1 MKGSWTVTVLL
12 VASLVWSC
20 ADADEVNATFR
31 QHQVS
36 WYTFDPEATQGFRS
50 LPGFEQAQRVEWV
63 PLDRAVVATDVASV
77 SPGLGAVAVS
87 RLGLLVLS
95 DPAGALVVQRPS
107 SRIDLARYRTG
118 PLFVSKERLFLTLMQ
133 YPSGEG
139 APATLAWWAPGQARM
154 APFPIP
160 SQVQDPGRQ
169 AVAFA
174 PPARNGSLLGLGW
187 KVLREGRW
195 RYESTQIN
203 LEGGDETPLGTWNF
217 PSSNGIWAENP
228 RIRELLAQ
236 AVGARVNLGWAL
248 GEGPSLA
255 FTHEGWVGVES
266 GSGGRVYRLP
276 DLGLAG
282 RYSHALSLSR
292 GWVLTWETS
301 YRAYGG
307 ASGLVYI
314 PRPILAP

>member
-1 MKGSWTVTVLL
+1 MKGTWTLFL

-36 WYTFDPEATQGFRS
+36 WYTFDREAPQGLRP
-50 LPGFEQAQRVEWV
+50 LAGFEQGQRVEWV
-63 PLDRAVVATDVASV
+63 PLDRAVVATDVAAV

-107 SRIDLARYRTG
+107 SRIDLPEYRTG
-118 PLFVSKERLFLTLMQ
+118 PLFVSGERLFLTLTQ
-133 YPSGEG
+133 NPPGSGP
-139 APATLAWWAPGQARM
+139 PATLAWWTQGQPRM

-160 SQVQDPGRQ
+160 SQIRDPARQ

-174 PPARNGSLLGLGW
+174 PPTRDGTVLGLGW
-187 KVLREGRW
+187 KVFREGRW
-195 RYESTQIN
+195 TYEQTQID
-203 LEGGDETPLGTWNF
+203 LEGGTEAPVDAWLPAPQGRPGF
-217 PSSNGIWAENP
+217 ENP
-228 RIRELLAQ
+228 RVRELLSQ
-236 AVGARVNLGWAL
+236 TVGVGVELGWAV
-248 GEGPSLA
+248 GEGPALA
-255 FTHEGWVGVES
+255 FTKTGWVGVES
-266 GSGGRVYRLP
+266 GSGVRVYRLP
-276 DLGLAG
+276 ELGAAG
-282 RYSHALSLSR
+282 KYSHALSLSR

-301 YRAYGG
+301 YRAHAG

-314 PRPILAP
+314 PRLILAP